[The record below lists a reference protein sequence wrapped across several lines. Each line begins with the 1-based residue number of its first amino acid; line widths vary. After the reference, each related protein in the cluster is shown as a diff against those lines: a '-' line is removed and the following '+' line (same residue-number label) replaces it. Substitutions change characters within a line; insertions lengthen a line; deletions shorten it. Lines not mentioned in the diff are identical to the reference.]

1 MSPTGS
7 MHTRWRHYQLL
18 IENLGLWQSLFYKLQ
33 ELRMRFLRP
42 RTPIVL
48 FSKQAEFPIR
58 IRPNTSDHAV
68 FFQVFVHQQYR
79 CLANI
84 SDVDLIIDCGANIGL
99 TAVYLLSLFPSA
111 RLVAVEPDP
120 GNCAILKSNLAPYHG
135 RYRAVPLAIW
145 SHATGLVL
153 SGAEPGS
160 EWHFRVRMP
169 SKRESPSVM
178 ATDIAT
184 LLEESAADRISILK
198 IDIEGAESVV
208 FSSNY
213 KSWIGKVDNLAVELH
228 DQEGR
233 SNFEQAVADENFV
246 VAERG
251 ELTICSRISC
261 IP

>member
-7 MHTRWRHYQLL
+7 MLARWRYYQLL

-33 ELRMRFLRP
+33 ELRIRFLHP

-48 FSKQAEFPIR
+48 FSKQAKFPIR

-79 CLANI
+79 CLANN
-84 SDVDLIIDCGANIGL
+84 SAVDLIIDCGANIGL
-99 TAVYLLSLFPSA
+99 TAVYLLSQFPSA
-111 RLVAVEPDP
+111 RVVAVEPDP
-120 GNCAILKSNLAPYHG
+120 GNCAILKSNLARYYG
-135 RYRAVPLAIW
+135 RHRAVLSAVW

-160 EWHFRVRMP
+160 EWQFRVRMP
-169 SKRESPSVM
+169 GNCESPSIM

-184 LLEESAADRISILK
+184 LLEESGADRISILK

-208 FSSNY
+208 FCSNY
-213 KSWIGKVDNLAVELH
+213 KSWIGKVDNLVIELH
-228 DQEGR
+228 DQESR
-233 SNFEQAVADENFV
+233 SIFERAIADENFTLSQH
-246 VAERG
+246 G
-251 ELTICSRISC
+251 ELTICSRLS
-261 IP
+261 PSP